1 MIGSLKGTVELLDNP
16 YTIINVGGV
25 GYRVLLYNSL
35 FSEIKLNDQIK
46 LYTYTHVKED
56 ALDLF
61 GFLSLEDLKLFENLI
76 SVSGVGP
83 KTASG
88 LFSHGSRNEIV
99 EAIIKGNVDFFTNVP
114 RLGKKNAQKIIIEL
128 KNKMGSLEE
137 LDLSEEGQKIN
148 SEVVAA
154 LKSFGFSAREAIDAT
169 KGIKD
174 QGETITD
181 KLKIALKQLGK

>member
-1 MIGSLKGTVELLDNP
+1 MIAKLTGKPEILDHQS
-16 YTIINVGGV
+16 IILDVNNVG
-25 GYRVLLYNSL
+25 YKIFFNPKPNQPLPSTL
-35 FSEIKLNDQIK
+35 FIH
-46 LYTYTHVKED
+46 THVKDD
-56 ALDLF
+56 ALDLY
-61 GFLSLEDLKLFENLI
+61 GFIAKDELQLFKLLI
-76 SVSGVGP
+76 SVSGIGP
-83 KTASG
+83 KTG
-88 LFSHGSRNEIV
+88 INVMDKGV
-99 EAIIKGNVDFFTNVP
+99 EAITQAVSKGDVDFFTTVP
-114 RLGKKNAQKIIIEL
+114 RLGRKNAQKIIIEL